1 MNRLMNHLHVNQAVP
16 YMFKSFG
23 PIHGFNYDDLRNK
36 YTKLEDRPGHYFKL
50 QLDSQKSA
58 AKSGATLSS
67 PANGK
72 KT

>member
-23 PIHGFNYDDLRNK
+23 HIHGFNYDDLRNK

-50 QLDSQKSA
+50 QLDS
-58 AKSGATLSS
+58 
-67 PANGK
+67 
-72 KT
+72 